1 MQEVLKRAKPETI
14 FDLIALNALY
24 RPGPMEFI
32 DQFVDAKRGRA
43 PIRYPLPELEP
54 ILKETYGVIVYQEQV
69 MEIARQVAGFSLGEA
84 DILRRAMGKKKPE
97 VMAKQKV
104 KFLQGGCGQ
113 GLLRQG
119 WPRRSS
125 SCWCPSPVTASTS
138 RTRPPTA

>member
-1 MQEVLKRAKPETI
+1 
-14 FDLIALNALY
+14 
-24 RPGPMEFI
+24 MEFI

-69 MEIARQVAGFSLGEA
+69 MEIARQVAGFSLGQA

-104 KFLQGGCGQ
+104 KFVEGAAAKGYPDAVAEKIFE
-113 GLLRQG
+113 LLVPFAG
-119 WPRRSS
+119 YGFNKSH
-125 SCWCPSPVTASTS
+125 A
-138 RTRPPTA
+138 AAYA